1 MYVIETTLL
10 VIAYS
15 LIILTLFLQ
24 FVCFKRNLERLESIG
39 FTMSLL
45 LLILSFSLSH
55 YISAT
60 QTPDS
65 ANVFSLGAMTLM
77 GIMTPLHILQERRH
91 KLSSKINQLVLALG
105 VCMLGIL
112 VIGYISTRLIH
123 IQYAIAI
130 YLGLSIMASMLL
142 ILRTKPIIRKT
153 KQEKIERLFAI
164 AFLILV
170 PLYLYV
176 SFTSDATAGS
186 SSLNITLSLIFIMLS
201 ASKLQEDIERL
212 SLFKAGHQVTEQ
224 NLSNY
229 GFTKREREIASLLIQ
244 GVSYQEIADQLH
256 ISMPTVKTHVSNIY
270 RKSQVRNRAALIL
283 LLSQPESPNPL

>member
-1 MYVIETTLL
+1 
-10 VIAYS
+10 
-15 LIILTLFLQ
+15 
-24 FVCFKRNLERLESIG
+24 
-39 FTMSLL
+39 
-45 LLILSFSLSH
+45 
-55 YISAT
+55 
-60 QTPDS
+60 
-65 ANVFSLGAMTLM
+65 
-77 GIMTPLHILQERRH
+77 
-91 KLSSKINQLVLALG
+91 
-105 VCMLGIL
+105 MLGIL